1 VDIFNCPTVV
11 VRNCTFEHNGPVS
24 VTKLQKYR
32 GHAGGLSIAY
42 YEEGTLPGPYAL
54 VSHCIFRNNSSD
66 PLANLQSTSQL
77 FKRFIFTGRGGG
89 CAVNISPVYP
99 LNATVEDCYFENNFA
114 RSFGGGL
121 YVGFD
126 GNSNHTV
133 VVNRVKLVRNQT
145 PRAAGGLEIG
155 FVQGAALYSVNSI
168 FVYNSEFIEN
178 HSERGAGAYVFVPGK
193 AVYSHNHVEIT
204 ISCYG

>member
-1 VDIFNCPTVV
+1 M
-11 VRNCTFEHNGPVS
+11 
-24 VTKLQKYR
+24 
-32 GHAGGLSIAY
+32 
-42 YEEGTLPGPYAL
+42 
-54 VSHCIFRNNSSD
+54 
-66 PLANLQSTSQL
+66 
-77 FKRFIFTGRGGG
+77 
-89 CAVNISPVYP
+89 NISPVYP
-99 LNATVEDCYFENNFA
+99 LNATVEDCYFEDNFA

-193 AVYSHNHVEIT
+193 AANRHNHVVRN
-204 ISCYG
+204 ISCCG